1 MLRGK
6 AFDRDQE
13 AEADHIGL
21 FLMTFAGYDPGEAVH
36 LWNRMQ
42 QISAGTVRLPE
53 ILSDHPSD
61 ARRIRNI
68 ADWVPRALAA
78 KRAFD
83 EGRIEPARNAR
94 RTTRA
99 VFGWCREERSI
110 FKSGHANARGSF
122 FETPC

>member
-1 MLRGK
+1 MINWPQSFRTRLPVHALAHHVSERIAHEQGSGSALDMLRGK

-53 ILSDHPSD
+53 ILSDHPS
-61 ARRIRNI
+61 
-68 ADWVPRALAA
+68 
-78 KRAFD
+78 
-83 EGRIEPARNAR
+83 
-94 RTTRA
+94 
-99 VFGWCREERSI
+99 
-110 FKSGHANARGSF
+110 
-122 FETPC
+122 